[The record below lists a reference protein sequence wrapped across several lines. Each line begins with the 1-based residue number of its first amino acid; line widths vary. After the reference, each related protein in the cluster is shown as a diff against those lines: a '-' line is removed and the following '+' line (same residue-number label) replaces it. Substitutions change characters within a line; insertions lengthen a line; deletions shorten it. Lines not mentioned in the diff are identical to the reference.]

1 MDKKNVN
8 LKKALYKSCVEFVD
22 KREETINEIITS
34 SHNALTSE
42 TKSSAG
48 DKHETGRAMLQ
59 LEIEKAS
66 QQLEGIHEMRL
77 ILSKIRMDDISEFIK
92 LGSVVIT
99 NRGNYFLAISAGEIN
114 ILTIKYFAVST
125 ASPIGK
131 LLLGKS
137 VGNVFD
143 FNHQY
148 IIQEVF

>member
-1 MDKKNVN
+1 MNKKGID
-8 LKKALYKSCVEFVD
+8 LKKDLYKSCVEFVD
-22 KREETINEIITS
+22 RREETINEIITS
-34 SHNALTSE
+34 SNNALSSE

-77 ILSKIRMDDISEFIK
+77 ILSKIRIDDISEVIK

-99 NRGNYFLAISAGEIN
+99 NNGSYFLAISTGEIN
-114 ILTIKYFAVST
+114 ISGLKYFAVST

-137 VGNVFD
+137 VGNAFD
-143 FNHQY
+143 FNQRY
-148 IIQEVF
+148 VIQDVF

>member
-1 MDKKNVN
+1 MDKKIVD
-8 LKKALYKSCVEFVD
+8 LKKALYNSCVEFIEQ
-22 KREETINEIITS
+22 REDTINQIINS
-34 SHNALTSE
+34 NQSALTSE

-59 LEIEKAS
+59 LEMEKAS
-66 QQLEGIHEMRL
+66 QQLEGIHDMKMV
-77 ILSKIRMDDISEFIK
+77 LSKLLINDISEIIK
-92 LGSVVIT
+92 LGSVVLT

-114 ILTIKYFAVST
+114 ISGIKYFAVST

-148 IIQEVF
+148 VIQEVF

>member
-8 LKKALYKSCVEFVD
+8 LKKALYKSCAEFVD
-22 KREETINEIITS
+22 QREETINEIITS

-114 ILTIKYFAVST
+114 ILAIKYFAVST

>member
-1 MDKKNVN
+1 MDEKIVD
-8 LKKALYKSCVEFVD
+8 LKKALYNSCVEFIEQ
-22 KREETINEIITS
+22 REETINRIINS
-34 SHNALTSE
+34 NQSALTSE

-59 LEIEKAS
+59 LEMEKTS
-66 QQLEGIHEMRL
+66 QQLDGIHDMRL
-77 ILSKIRMDDISEFIK
+77 ILSKIRIDDISEVIK

-114 ILTIKYFAVST
+114 ILGIKYFAVST

-137 VGNVFD
+137 VGNAFD

-148 IIQEVF
+148 VIQEVF

>member
-1 MDKKNVN
+1 MDEKIVD
-8 LKKALYKSCVEFVD
+8 LKKALYNSCIEFIE
-22 KREETINEIITS
+22 KREETINRINNS
-34 SHNALTSE
+34 NQSALTSE

-59 LEIEKAS
+59 LEMEKTS
-66 QQLEGIHEMRL
+66 QQLDGIHDMRL
-77 ILSKIRMDDISEFIK
+77 ILSKIRIDNISEIIK

-114 ILTIKYFAVST
+114 ILGIKYFAVST

-137 VGNVFD
+137 VGNAFY

-148 IIQEVF
+148 VIQEVF

>member
-1 MDKKNVN
+1 MDKKIVD
-8 LKKALYKSCVEFVD
+8 LKKALYNSCFNFIEQ
-22 KREETINEIITS
+22 REETINRIINS
-34 SHNALTSE
+34 NKSALTSE

-59 LEIEKAS
+59 LEMEKTS
-66 QQLEGIHEMRL
+66 QQLDGIHDMRL
-77 ILSKIRMDDISEFIK
+77 ILSKVMIDDISEIIR

-114 ILTIKYFAVST
+114 ISGSKYFAVST

-131 LLLGKS
+131 LLLGKR
-137 VGNVFD
+137 VGNAFV

-148 IIQEVF
+148 VIQEVF

>member
-1 MDKKNVN
+1 MNNKEID
-8 LKKALYKSCVEFVD
+8 LKKGLYKSCVEFVD
-22 KREETINEIITS
+22 QREKTINEIITS
-34 SHNALTSE
+34 SNDALASE

-77 ILSKIRMDDISEFIK
+77 ILSKIRIDDISEVLK

-99 NRGNYFLAISAGEIN
+99 NHGNYFLAISAGEIN
-114 ILTIKYFAVST
+114 ISGIKYFAVST

-137 VGNVFD
+137 VGNAFD

-148 IIQEVF
+148 VIQEVI

>member
-1 MDKKNVN
+1 MDEKIVD
-8 LKKALYKSCVEFVD
+8 LKKALYNSCVEFIEQ
-22 KREETINEIITS
+22 REETINRIINS
-34 SHNALTSE
+34 NQSALTSE

-59 LEIEKAS
+59 LEMEKTS
-66 QQLEGIHEMRL
+66 QQLKGIHDMRL
-77 ILSKIRMDDISEFIK
+77 ILSKIGIDDISEIIK

-114 ILTIKYFAVST
+114 ILGIKYFAVST

-137 VGNVFD
+137 VGNAFD

-148 IIQEVF
+148 VIQEVF

>member
-1 MDKKNVN
+1 MNKERIN
-8 LKKALYKSCVEFVD
+8 LKKELFDACGKFVD
-22 KREETINEIITS
+22 QREETISHIITS
-34 SHNALTSE
+34 NQNALTSE

-66 QQLEGIHEMRL
+66 QQLKGIHEMRL
-77 ILSKIRMDDISEFIK
+77 ILSKIKIDDISEVIK

-99 NRGNYFLAISAGEIN
+99 NHGNYFLAISAGEIN
-114 ILTIKYFAVST
+114 ILGIKYFAVST

-137 VGNVFD
+137 VENAFY

>member
-22 KREETINEIITS
+22 QREETINEIITS

-148 IIQEVF
+148 IIQEVL

>member
-22 KREETINEIITS
+22 QREETINEIITS

>member
-148 IIQEVF
+148 IIQEVL

>member
-1 MDKKNVN
+1 MDEKIIE
-8 LKKALYKSCVEFVD
+8 LKKALYNSCVEFIEQ
-22 KREETINEIITS
+22 REDTINRIINS
-34 SHNALTSE
+34 NQSALTSE

-59 LEIEKAS
+59 LEIEKTS
-66 QQLEGIHEMRL
+66 QQLDGIHDMRL
-77 ILSKIRMDDISEFIK
+77 ILSKIRIDDISEIIK

-114 ILTIKYFAVST
+114 ILGIKYFAVST

-137 VGNVFD
+137 VENVFD

-148 IIQEVF
+148 VIQEVF